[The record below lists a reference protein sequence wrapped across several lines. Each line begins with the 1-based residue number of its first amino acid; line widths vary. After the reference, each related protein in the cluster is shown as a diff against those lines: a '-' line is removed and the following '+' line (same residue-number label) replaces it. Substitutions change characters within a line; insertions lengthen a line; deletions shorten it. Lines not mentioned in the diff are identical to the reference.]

1 VWPVDARWRA
11 FCPTSQAIVTN
22 VTQRRDSSHSPS
34 RAVDILLFLQANPFC
49 REAEMIELKN
59 KKKCWR
65 EKVTAEITLA
75 HVLQFAQE
83 MGSEISAAE
92 VATFLNENGRA
103 QSVWI
108 HMMQAGERYIKSN
121 LETREVALPAISRPG
136 VRATMVQ

>member
-1 VWPVDARWRA
+1 
-11 FCPTSQAIVTN
+11 
-22 VTQRRDSSHSPS
+22 
-34 RAVDILLFLQANPFC
+34 
-49 REAEMIELKN
+49 MIELKN
-59 KKKCWR
+59 KKKYWR

-83 MGSEISAAE
+83 MGTNMSSAE
-92 VATFLNENGRA
+92 LATFLNENGRA

-136 VRATMVQ
+136 AQATMVQ